1 MITIQLM
8 RKISLA
14 LLSSS
19 LIIASIILPMNMA
32 NHGAI
37 PDAYAQ
43 TTNAAMLNALA
54 ANDNSNITRNAG
66 ASNTAIANTSSAS
79 NTTEG
84 LEIKRDINY
93 FDSSSGYLAYP
104 SDATAG
110 KNSSCNNDSWK

>member
-1 MITIQLM
+1 
-8 RKISLA
+8 
-14 LLSSS
+14 
-19 LIIASIILPMNMA
+19 MNMA

-110 KNSSCNNDSWK
+110 KNSSCNNDS